1 MKVFIGFV
9 VICFFASSFLT
20 RRSLQ
25 FNRLLLLGMA
35 MVIAIVYY
43 FFNQI

>member
-25 FNRLLLLGMA
+25 FNRWLLLGMA
-35 MVIAIVYY
+35 SVIAIVYF